1 MRRGTRILATVL
13 ISAASAPLLVAT
25 QAHASSRSAQ
35 ELVQT
40 YAPIVMLRA
49 QEDPP
54 CDITEEQYE
63 PTAVQVELGNPEVS
77 LIKRPGDGPGQV
89 IKHGPKAADI
99 AGLGEGYYLN
109 LPGDPLNPGCKY
121 ARDFEALK
129 AAGKAPAVTY
139 AHIAREQGHSGLAVQ
154 YWFFYYYNQFND
166 LHEGDW
172 EGMQITFDADTP
184 AGALAAGPQ
193 EIVLFQHAGA
203 EKADWEND
211 KVQKRGTHPVV
222 YPAAGSHA
230 TYYDSAVWVGNGQ
243 GGSGVGCDNTDEP
256 LRELAPRPI
265 LIPTVPAPGAPFQWL
280 TYDGRWGQKE
290 KAFNNGPTG
299 PNTKTQ
305 WLQPF
310 TWIENVRQ
318 TSPKLPGGSLLGPGV
333 ASAFCGTVATVTSYL
348 NYQAS
353 KPLGAILIGLAALLI
368 VGVPPFLTRWRPI
381 DLARLRQPRTFGQIV
396 RAARQLYGRH
406 WRVLV
411 PIGLLSIPI
420 IGGIHGLEA
429 LVKLVTGS
437 SNLIPEVHSN
447 SLDFQISS
455 SVSAIG
461 RPLGFAVVA
470 AVVISFMRLL
480 ERGEPATFV
489 AAWRGMASRFWRV
502 VGGQLL
508 VNLTLLLLAVT
519 VIGLP
524 IAVWKFIGWQFVQQE
539 ILFEDK
545 PIRDAFRGSSRLV
558 HNRWWHTVR
567 VAGFFWLLS
576 VITGPVLLVALI
588 FTNLSLTWID
598 ILGAIVFAL
607 MLPYV
612 AVGRTLL
619 YFDLAA
625 SAEKVPAKAKARRRL
640 GWRSRPRPAAG
651 TAGS

>member
-1 MRRGTRILATVL
+1 MATVL
-13 ISAASAPLLVAT
+13 VAAVAAPLLIAT
-25 QAHASSRSAQ
+25 TSQASNSSAR

-63 PTAVQVELGNPEVS
+63 PTAVQVELGNPAVS
-77 LIKRPGDGPGQV
+77 LIKRPDGGPGEV

-109 LPGDPLNPGCKY
+109 LPGDPLNPGCNY

-184 AGALAAGPQ
+184 AEALAQGPGQ
-193 EIVLFQHAGA
+193 IVLFQHAGA
-203 EKADWEND
+203 EKADWEDD
-211 KVQKRGTHPVV
+211 KVEKRGTHPVV

-265 LIPTVPAPGAPFQWL
+265 LIPTVPAPGGGFQWL
-280 TYDGRWGQKE
+280 TYEGRWGQKE
-290 KAFNNGPTG
+290 KGFNNGPTG

-310 TWIENVRQ
+310 TWIEGVRQ

-353 KPLGAILIGLAALLI
+353 KPLGAILIGLALLLI
-368 VGVPPFLTRWRPI
+368 VAVPPFLTRWRPI
-381 DLARLRQPRTFGQIV
+381 DLARLRQSRTFGQIV

-420 IGGIHGLEA
+420 IGGILGLEA

-437 SNLIPEVHSN
+437 SNLIPEVHSD

-480 ERGEPATFV
+480 ERGEPATFL
-489 AAWRGMASRFWRV
+489 AAWRGMAQRFWRV

-519 VIGLP
+519 VIGIP
-524 IAVWKFIGWQFVQQE
+524 VAVWKFIGWQFVQQE

-545 PIRDAFRGSSRLV
+545 PIREAFRGSSRLV

-576 VITGPVLLVALI
+576 VITGPVLLVALV
-588 FTNLSLTWID
+588 FTNLSLTWINV
-598 ILGAIVFAL
+598 LGALVFAL
-607 MLPYV
+607 MIPYV

-619 YFDLAA
+619 YFDLATA
-625 SAEKVPAKAKARRRL
+625 AEKAPAKAGAKRRL
-640 GWRSRPRPAAG
+640 GWRSRPRPATGA
-651 TAGS
+651 AGS